1 MKHHQVLN
9 VAFCAIFFMCS
20 SLSQSI
26 NVNSKHA
33 AHINKKSHSN
43 VALLP
48 DADLT
53 IDQGDEDDDDDED
66 RSERLESDY
75 SNEYDQGSS
84 GSDLFGHPDEFDR
97 NNALPFFHKV
107 PENAYIMK
115 NRQAVLKCKATNALD
130 VSLRRETGSPRE
142 AGWYHLLGDR
152 FLDSLTSPAPCVAL
166 TPLALSD
173 SRHSCHLRHNDN
185 FLLHCHF
192 IITCDEKQT

>member
-1 MKHHQVLN
+1 MKHQVLN
-9 VAFCAIFFMCS
+9 LKVAFCAIFFMCS

-43 VALLP
+43 GLALLP

-53 IDQGDEDDDDDED
+53 IDQEDDDDEEEED
-66 RSERLESDY
+66 RSDRQESDY

-130 VSLRRETGSPRE
+130 VSCYGEQRVSERLGTTRWEKVLNLIYEKRLPRLV
-142 AGWYHLLGDR
+142 WH
-152 FLDSLTSPAPCVAL
+152 
-166 TPLALSD
+166 
-173 SRHSCHLRHNDN
+173 
-185 FLLHCHF
+185 
-192 IITCDEKQT
+192 